1 VHEMAITESILSMVL
16 EEAKKRNASK
26 VKKVK
31 LEIGELT
38 NIVGDCV
45 QFYFELMSKDTIA
58 DGAEVEIVDVPLQ
71 AKCPRCGSVKRVE
84 NLDFLCEC
92 GEGMKIIAGK
102 ELVISAIEIEK
113 EEVGN

>member
-1 VHEMAITESILSMVL
+1 MHEMAITESILSIVV
-16 EEAKKRNASK
+16 EEANKRDAK
-26 VKKVK
+26 RVKKIK

-58 DGAEVEIVDVPLQ
+58 SGAEVEIIEVPLT
-71 AKCPRCGSVKRVE
+71 AKCSLCGKVKRVE

-92 GEGMKIIAGK
+92 GAAMKTIAGK
-102 ELVISAIEIEK
+102 ELAILTIEIE
-113 EEVGN
+113 EAGEV